1 MIARTLV
8 LLLALTAPALADDG
22 AAVLLGAIDVPLTP
36 ETLAAAGLDEAR
48 ATAVARDATAR
59 RYLRV
64 RAAGAL
70 GVLGT
75 DGARRTL
82 EALAAEDADVE
93 VRIQAVTALAR
104 VWAPRDPA
112 VAERLRALRTNAPR
126 ALDGVL
132 AAELRKLDAQS
143 PR

>member
-1 MIARTLV
+1 MSARVLV
-8 LLLALTAPALADDG
+8 LLLALAAPAMAAD
-22 AAVLLGAIDVPLTP
+22 AAPTAELLLGAIDVPLTP
-36 ETLAAAGLDEAR
+36 EALAAAGVDEAR
-48 ATAVARDATAR
+48 ATAVARDPARR

-82 EALAAEDADVE
+82 EALAAEDPDVE

-112 VAERLRALRTNAPR
+112 VAERLRALHAGAPR
-126 ALDGVL
+126 ALGDVL
-132 AAELRKLDAQS
+132 AAELARLA